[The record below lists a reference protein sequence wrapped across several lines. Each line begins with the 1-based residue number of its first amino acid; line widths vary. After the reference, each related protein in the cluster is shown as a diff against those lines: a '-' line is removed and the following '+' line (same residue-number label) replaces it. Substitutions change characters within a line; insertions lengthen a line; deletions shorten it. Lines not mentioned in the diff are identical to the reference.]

1 MTNVRYETVIFDLDG
16 TLVDSLK
23 DIAEVANQVLRSL
36 GFSPHPEDQYR
47 RFVGDGLM
55 TLAERIVPEGVGQQS
70 IAKTAE
76 LFKIHYRSQW
86 DRNSRPFPGIVSML
100 EFLVER
106 QINLA
111 VLSNKPDDFT
121 QLFVSRFFP
130 DIHFGLVCGN
140 KEDQPKKP
148 DPKVAL
154 EIARNFDSEPD
165 SCLLVGDSAVDI
177 LTAKAAGMASMGVTW
192 GFRDRQELVSHG
204 ADVIVTKPD
213 QIVPHVLNLD

>member
-1 MTNVRYETVIFDLDG
+1 MNSARYNTVIFDLDG

-23 DIAEVANQVLRSL
+23 DIAEVANQVLQSL
-36 GFSPHPEDQYR
+36 GFAPHPEEQYR
-47 RFVGDGLM
+47 NFVGDGLI
-55 TLAERIVPEGVGQQS
+55 TLSERIVPEGAGKQS
-70 IAKTAE
+70 IAHTAE
-76 LFKIHYRSQW
+76 LFKIHYLKQW

-100 EFLVER
+100 ELLAEK

-130 DIHFGLVCGN
+130 DIHFGLVCGKKDN
-140 KEDQPKKP
+140 QPKKP

-154 EIARNFDSEPD
+154 DIARNFASKPD

-192 GFRDRQELVSHG
+192 GFRDRQELESHG
-204 ADVIVTKPD
+204 ADVIVTQPE